1 MAKEVLLYPPPGPW
15 RIVLPDGLELLAP
28 EQDGSGGGLLSVD
41 QAAELLGLG
50 KTAAKGLIAAGT
62 LPSIKFGR
70 RRLVPAA
77 AVEQLIAAALEMG
90 SA

>member
-1 MAKEVLLYPPPGPW
+1 LAKEVLLYPPPGPW

-28 EQDGSGGGLLSVD
+28 QQEGTGGGLLSVD

-50 KTAAKGLIAAGT
+50 KTAAKRLITIGT

-77 AVEQLIAAALEMG
+77 AIERLIAAAIEKG
-90 SA
+90 SS